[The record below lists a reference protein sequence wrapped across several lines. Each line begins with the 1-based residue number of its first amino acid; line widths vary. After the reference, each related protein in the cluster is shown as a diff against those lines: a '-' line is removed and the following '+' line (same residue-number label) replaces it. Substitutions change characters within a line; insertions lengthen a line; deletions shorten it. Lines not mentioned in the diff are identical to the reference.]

1 MSNKIYL
8 MNAEDQETAQWAERL
23 SVNPIYDRNPALG
36 GQKCLEQVRA
46 ATPLSIMAHGTAEL
60 AVVVKQGQRRRW
72 SPAEMAQQLENDGLQ
87 HDHRSIELLVCEAA
101 AAVNTVKGAEELEA
115 LRQKYIAE
123 TNPAK
128 KALIKQQFEKL
139 EKEAP
144 SLVNYNEWTKGW
156 LLPLGA
162 AFMQEMK
169 KLNYQNLRVFC
180 YRYSVSAHF
189 TQGLVWLLDPEKGDR
204 KATEEDRVQWL

>member
-1 MSNKIYL
+1 MS
-8 MNAEDQETAQWAERL
+8 
-23 SVNPIYDRNPALG
+23 
-36 GQKCLEQVRA
+36 
-46 ATPLSIMAHGTAEL
+46 
-60 AVVVKQGQRRRW
+60 
-72 SPAEMAQQLENDGLQ
+72 
-87 HDHRSIELLVCEAA
+87 
-101 AAVNTVKGAEELEA
+101 AEELEA

-169 KLNYQNLRVFC
+169 KLQPKVEALKITAPNSVFALAGTLMPS
-180 YRYSVSAHF
+180 RS
-189 TQGLVWLLDPEKGDR
+189 
-204 KATEEDRVQWL
+204 